1 MDLSHS
7 SSLTNMSFNQL
18 KKIEK
23 NDSNQKYSKNFQKS
37 NEILRDTTRN
47 SYYNKYLEE
56 CNRAK
61 LNSNKKT
68 SSFRQNKLKNEKD
81 VNPYNKSHNLS
92 LIYQKKSKNLSMD
105 KNILMM
111 TNNIDKN
118 YSSSYIDKKKV
129 KRLTVDKISNSEN
142 TNINIPINNNST
154 ISDNDNTSINLLLKA
169 KERSRKLIEK
179 NDNAKNSNIFPRN
192 IPQIKNLSYRE
203 NAYLILSYSDA
214 LRLRE
219 RLIFSRSSINLR
231 KNISKKQILETNKI
245 YLTEKLKELQNNLN
259 ICNEKLK
266 SKFTVSK
273 TAEMIFNFITSYIEN
288 DFKLN
293 TPQIL
298 NDKHEKKQYYN
309 YIKLLY
315 ILLDE
320 SYDNIS
326 NEDLTNQLYQKI
338 NNKGFNN
345 IKDYLYFIYIKNLKE
360 NKVIENAEIIQKL
373 IKEIPDFINYQKSIK
388 YSKFISYCCYLIK
401 EIVNFIEE
409 KMNSLILKKNYINL
423 IEIVNNKLNN
433 YNDKKYINM
442 KNNISNKNDI
452 HGFI

>member
-298 NDKHEKKQYYN
+298 NDKHEKNQYYN

-373 IKEIPDFINYQKSIK
+373 LKEIPDFINYQKSIK

>member
-1 MDLSHS
+1 
-7 SSLTNMSFNQL
+7 MSFNQL

-154 ISDNDNTSINLLLKA
+154 LSDNDNTSINLLLKA
-169 KERSRKLIEK
+169 KERSRKFIEK
-179 NDNAKNSNIFPRN
+179 NDNSKNSNIFPRN

-298 NDKHEKKQYYN
+298 NDKHEKNQYYN

>member
-154 ISDNDNTSINLLLKA
+154 LSDNDNTSINLLLKA
-169 KERSRKLIEK
+169 KERSRKFIEK
-179 NDNAKNSNIFPRN
+179 NDNSKNSNIFPRN

-298 NDKHEKKQYYN
+298 NDKHEKNQYYN

>member
-154 ISDNDNTSINLLLKA
+154 LSDNDNTSINLLLKA

-179 NDNAKNSNIFPRN
+179 NDNGKNSNIFPRN

-245 YLTEKLKELQNNLN
+245 YLNEKLKELQNNLN

-373 IKEIPDFINYQKSIK
+373 LKEIPDFINYQKSIK